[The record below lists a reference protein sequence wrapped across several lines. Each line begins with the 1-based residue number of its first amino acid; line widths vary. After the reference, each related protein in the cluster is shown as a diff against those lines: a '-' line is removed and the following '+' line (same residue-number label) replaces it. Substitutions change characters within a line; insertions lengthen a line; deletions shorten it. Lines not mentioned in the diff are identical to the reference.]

1 VTAPDPAILP
11 ATQATQI
18 DWPDEAWYLPIGHTE
33 QLALFVDAAK
43 RPTTQAPQ
51 VRSTVV
57 LGACVTNMPAAH
69 TRCARQAPWP
79 AWSWKEPAAQAL
91 HTVAASAS
99 AIWPAAQFVHTR
111 SELIVAVAVRY
122 APLRQRCTLRHTV
135 FPDVDWN

>member
-1 VTAPDPAILP
+1 M
-11 ATQATQI
+11 
-18 DWPDEAWYLPIGHTE
+18 

-57 LGACVTNMPAAH
+57 LGACVTSVPAAH

-79 AWSWKEPAAQAL
+79 VWSWKEPAAQAL
-91 HTVAASAS
+91 HTVASSTSANR
-99 AIWPAAQFVHTR
+99 PAAQFVHPR

-122 APLRQRCTLRHTV
+122 APVRQRCTLRHTV
-135 FPDVDWN
+135 FPAVDWN